1 MGTLLVAF
9 VVTVTVAGCFALGIV
24 LAYTSILALLRA
36 FAYNSRKPQP
46 ALVLVPTQN
55 PVSGD

>member
-1 MGTLLVAF
+1 LLVAF